1 MGMREDHS
9 LTQRFLK
16 ALLERT
22 RLCLTEAAYWPEQYR
37 QALREEQDLEEVRR
51 LLRGTGSDDS
61 LQLWARGRVDL
72 TLEALVCA
80 PTWRELFSRQE
91 LCEAEARLREWNAV
105 DPAALVAA
113 LAQDAA
119 HPLYG
124 FGEIDWGE

>member
-1 MGMREDHS
+1 MREELS
-9 LTQRFLK
+9 RRERFRA

-22 RLCLTEAAYWPEQYR
+22 HVCAAEAGYWPEQYCL
-37 QALREEQDLEEVRR
+37 ALGEEQDLEGVAR
-51 LLRGTGSDDS
+51 LLRGAASDDS

-80 PTWRELFSRQE
+80 PAWRELFSGQE

-105 DPAALVAA
+105 DPAAVVAA